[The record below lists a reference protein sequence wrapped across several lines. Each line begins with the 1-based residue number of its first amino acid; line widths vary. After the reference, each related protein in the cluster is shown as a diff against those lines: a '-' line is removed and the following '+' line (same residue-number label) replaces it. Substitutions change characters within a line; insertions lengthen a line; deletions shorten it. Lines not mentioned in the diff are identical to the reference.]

1 MQVNTTQSEQT
12 SDKTDWLIITHAWLY
27 THTHV
32 MIEKIYCLHNLTDLR
47 STSEQM
53 GFFSACVNNIEKK
66 VLNVPSVG

>member
-1 MQVNTTQSEQT
+1 
-12 SDKTDWLIITHAWLY
+12 
-27 THTHV
+27 